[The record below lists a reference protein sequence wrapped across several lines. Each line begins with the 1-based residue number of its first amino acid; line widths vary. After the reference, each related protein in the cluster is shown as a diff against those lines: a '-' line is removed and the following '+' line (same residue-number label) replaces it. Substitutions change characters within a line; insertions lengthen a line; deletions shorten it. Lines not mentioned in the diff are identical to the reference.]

1 MGFSPLLVDK
11 MLQKHGDHDS
21 NTILESLL
29 SHHNSGSESSSSLGS
44 LFDSDNEENSSKQDI
59 KPEPDSFL
67 ERRSYLLRTMNFS
80 QTEVDLAFD
89 QLGEDALLDQL
100 VDFIV
105 TAQGGVLSGDMENG
119 HATNEVKAESLFG
132 VMDKTLHLLQMGF
145 TEEEVS
151 LAIDSFDSAGEYIS
165 HALRGFLVEQGTLTQ
180 FSGPNAHA
188 QNGVAERKHRHL
200 LETARAMM
208 VAAYLPPHFSSNSWW
223 INKSQEA
230 AVQELADS
238 IFARRIASTIE
249 QKQVK
254 IESEFLGE
262 HGEQETEYS
271 TYHQRLNYYDDDDD
285 NKRVKKA
292 KHIFRDDRGASSSH
306 AVNQP
311 TPWLSG
317 GVGSAGDGY
326 LKEEDYEMTSGP
338 RANVRGDL
346 AKPPF
351 FLYGNVVNI
360 TKDAWSEISGF
371 LSGVQ
376 PEFINSQLFSALMR
390 REGYLHNLPTERRH
404 VVVPKSPMT
413 IEDAVPSARHYWPT
427 WDTRKH
433 IGSVTSEVAGIEQLC
448 EMLGKTIKDSRGF
461 LSEEKR
467 AQILHQCKMAN
478 LIWIGQDR
486 LGPLQP
492 NQMERIL
499 GYPSNHTNLFGLNP
513 PDRIGAMKYA
523 FQTDTIAYLLSVL
536 KDIYPDGLRVLSIY
550 SGVGGAEIALHRL
563 GIPLKCVVSVEE
575 SDVNRKILKRWWA
588 KTEQSG
594 VLRQL
599 NGIWKLKTDALED
612 LFKEFGGFDLV
623 VGGNYSSYRGGTT
636 VNATMGMDS
645 GKYFEY
651 VRVLQRVR
659 SMQHFFK

>member
-1 MGFSPLLVDK
+1 MVKIEDCDGDGAADPPQPNPAPAPAAVKAEEAIDDGQPSSSSSYLRSHFIGMGFSPVLVDK
-11 MLQKHGDHDS
+11 MLRKHGDHDS
-21 NTILESLL
+21 NAILESLL
-29 SHHNSGSESSSSLGS
+29 SHPNSGSESSSSLGS
-44 LFDSDNEENSSKQDI
+44 LFDSDNEENNSNQDI
-59 KPEPDSFL
+59 KPEPDSYL

-80 QTEVDLAFD
+80 QTEVDLAFE

-105 TAQGGVLSGDMENG
+105 TAQGGVFSGDMENG

-151 LAIDSFDSAGEYIS
+151 LAIDSFG
-165 HALRGFLVEQGTLTQ
+165 
-180 FSGPNAHA
+180 
-188 QNGVAERKHRHL
+188 
-200 LETARAMM
+200 
-208 VAAYLPPHFSSNSWW
+208 
-223 INKSQEA
+223 QEA

-262 HGEQETEYS
+262 QETEYS

-285 NKRVKKA
+285 NIRVKKA

-317 GVGSAGDGY
+317 GGGSAGDGY

-360 TKDAWSEISGF
+360 TKDTWSLLSNF
-371 LSGVQ
+371 LFGVQ

-413 IEDAVPSARHYWPT
+413 IEDAVPSTRHYWPT

-433 IGSVTSEVAGIEQLC
+433 IGSVNSEVAGVEQLC

-478 LIWIGQDR
+478 LIWVSQDR

-492 NQMERIL
+492 IQMERIL

-513 PDRIGAMKYA
+513 PDRIAAMKYA
-523 FQTDTIAYLLSVL
+523 FQTDTIAYVLSVL

-550 SGVGGAEIALHRL
+550 SGVGGAEVALHRL
-563 GIPLKCVVSVEE
+563 GIPLKCVVSIEE

-599 NGIWKLKTDALED
+599 PGIWKLKTNVLED

-645 GKYFEY
+645 NKYFEY

-659 SMQHFFK
+659 SMQALFK

>member
-1 MGFSPLLVDK
+1 MVKIEDCDGDGAADPPQPNPAPAPTAVKAEEAIDDGQPGSSSSYLRSHFIGMGFSPLLVDK

-80 QTEVDLAFD
+80 HTEVDLAFD

-151 LAIDSFDSAGEYIS
+151 LAIDSFG
-165 HALRGFLVEQGTLTQ
+165 
-180 FSGPNAHA
+180 
-188 QNGVAERKHRHL
+188 
-200 LETARAMM
+200 
-208 VAAYLPPHFSSNSWW
+208 
-223 INKSQEA
+223 QEA

-262 HGEQETEYS
+262 QGEQETEYS

-659 SMQHFFK
+659 SMQHFYK

>member
-1 MGFSPLLVDK
+1 MKVA
-11 MLQKHGDHDS
+11 DHDIIKNKIS
-21 NTILESLL
+21 KWWMRVNLLTEFTIKKGILNIKLRPQQELCQQWSYGPHEQK
-29 SHHNSGSESSSSLGS
+29 SHHNDDHDPAE
-44 LFDSDNEENSSKQDI
+44 KATCH
-59 KPEPDSFL
+59 KTSFVQVMG
-67 ERRSYLLRTMNFS
+67 RTQRKRNKIPY
-80 QTEVDLAFD
+80 A
-89 QLGEDALLDQL
+89 
-100 VDFIV
+100 
-105 TAQGGVLSGDMENG
+105 GVLKSRNLLCHRKLPFGMNNCIMIRSWLKDNNVSETIG
-119 HATNEVKAESLFG
+119 STGRWGQRELDPIHQSEHGRKDPETESRYEDKRHATRVF
-132 VMDKTLHLLQMGF
+132 
-145 TEEEVS
+145 
-151 LAIDSFDSAGEYIS
+151 
-165 HALRGFLVEQGTLTQ
+165 RGII
-180 FSGPNAHA
+180 
-188 QNGVAERKHRHL
+188 
-200 LETARAMM
+200 
-208 VAAYLPPHFSSNSWW
+208 YLPRSIGCDRWLSLMVSGVGGWGAGG
-223 INKSQEA
+223 IITRVGQEA

-262 HGEQETEYS
+262 QGEQETEYS

-645 GKYFEY
+645 DLCAMLYGSFFMAKMEMSDQFELGFLSQMEYFTIF
-651 VRVLQRVR
+651 Q
-659 SMQHFFK
+659 

>member
-1 MGFSPLLVDK
+1 MVKIEDCD
-11 MLQKHGDHDS
+11 GDGAADPPQPNPAPAPTAVKAEEAIDDGQPGTS
-21 NTILESLL
+21 SSYLRSLL

-151 LAIDSFDSAGEYIS
+151 LAIDSFG
-165 HALRGFLVEQGTLTQ
+165 
-180 FSGPNAHA
+180 
-188 QNGVAERKHRHL
+188 
-200 LETARAMM
+200 
-208 VAAYLPPHFSSNSWW
+208 
-223 INKSQEA
+223 QEA

>member
-1 MGFSPLLVDK
+1 MVKIEDCDGDGAADPPQPNPAPAPAAVKAEEAIDDGQPGSSSSYLRSHFIGMGFSPILVDK

-59 KPEPDSFL
+59 KPEPDSFS

-80 QTEVDLAFD
+80 QTEVDLAFN

-105 TAQGGVLSGDMENG
+105 TAQGGVLPGDMENG

-151 LAIDSFDSAGEYIS
+151 LAIDSFG
-165 HALRGFLVEQGTLTQ
+165 
-180 FSGPNAHA
+180 
-188 QNGVAERKHRHL
+188 
-200 LETARAMM
+200 
-208 VAAYLPPHFSSNSWW
+208 
-223 INKSQEA
+223 QEA

-262 HGEQETEYS
+262 QGEQETEYS

-513 PDRIGAMKYA
+513 PDRIAAMKYA

-659 SMQHFFK
+659 SMQHFYK

>member
-1 MGFSPLLVDK
+1 MGFSPILVDK

-21 NTILESLL
+21 NTVLESLL

-59 KPEPDSFL
+59 KPEPDSFS

-151 LAIDSFDSAGEYIS
+151 LAIDSFG
-165 HALRGFLVEQGTLTQ
+165 
-180 FSGPNAHA
+180 
-188 QNGVAERKHRHL
+188 
-200 LETARAMM
+200 
-208 VAAYLPPHFSSNSWW
+208 
-223 INKSQEA
+223 QEA

-262 HGEQETEYS
+262 QGDQETEYS

-404 VVVPKSPMT
+404 VAVPKSPMT

-486 LGPLQP
+486 LGHLQP

-513 PDRIGAMKYA
+513 PDRIAAMKYA

-575 SDVNRKILKRWWA
+575 SDVNRKILKKWWA

-659 SMQHFFK
+659 SMQHFYK

>member
-1 MGFSPLLVDK
+1 MVKIEDCDGDGAADPPQPNPAPAPTAVKAEEAIDDGQPGSSSSYLRSHFIGMGFSPILVDK

-21 NTILESLL
+21 NTVLESLL

-59 KPEPDSFL
+59 KPEPDSFS

-151 LAIDSFDSAGEYIS
+151 LAIDSFG
-165 HALRGFLVEQGTLTQ
+165 
-180 FSGPNAHA
+180 
-188 QNGVAERKHRHL
+188 
-200 LETARAMM
+200 
-208 VAAYLPPHFSSNSWW
+208 
-223 INKSQEA
+223 QEA

-262 HGEQETEYS
+262 QGDQETEYS

-404 VVVPKSPMT
+404 VAVPKSPMT

-486 LGPLQP
+486 LGHLQP

-513 PDRIGAMKYA
+513 PDRIAAMKYA

-575 SDVNRKILKRWWA
+575 SDVNRKILKKWWA

-659 SMQHFFK
+659 SMQHFYK

>member
-1 MGFSPLLVDK
+1 MVI
-11 MLQKHGDHDS
+11 M
-21 NTILESLL
+21 ILTLYW
-29 SHHNSGSESSSSLGS
+29 SHFCLIMNSGSESSSSLGS

-59 KPEPDSFL
+59 KPEPDFFS

-151 LAIDSFDSAGEYIS
+151 LAIDSFG
-165 HALRGFLVEQGTLTQ
+165 
-180 FSGPNAHA
+180 
-188 QNGVAERKHRHL
+188 
-200 LETARAMM
+200 
-208 VAAYLPPHFSSNSWW
+208 
-223 INKSQEA
+223 QEA

-262 HGEQETEYS
+262 QGDQETEYS

-338 RANVRGDL
+338 HANVRGDL

-404 VVVPKSPMT
+404 VAVPKSPMT

-486 LGPLQP
+486 LGHLQP

-513 PDRIGAMKYA
+513 PDRIAAMKYA

-659 SMQHFFK
+659 SMQHFYK

>member
-151 LAIDSFDSAGEYIS
+151 LAIDSFG
-165 HALRGFLVEQGTLTQ
+165 
-180 FSGPNAHA
+180 
-188 QNGVAERKHRHL
+188 
-200 LETARAMM
+200 
-208 VAAYLPPHFSSNSWW
+208 
-223 INKSQEA
+223 QEA

>member
-1 MGFSPLLVDK
+1 MGFSPILVDK

-59 KPEPDSFL
+59 KPEPDSFS

-80 QTEVDLAFD
+80 QTEVDLAFN

-105 TAQGGVLSGDMENG
+105 TAQGGVLPGDMENG

-151 LAIDSFDSAGEYIS
+151 LAIDSFG
-165 HALRGFLVEQGTLTQ
+165 
-180 FSGPNAHA
+180 
-188 QNGVAERKHRHL
+188 
-200 LETARAMM
+200 
-208 VAAYLPPHFSSNSWW
+208 
-223 INKSQEA
+223 QEA

-262 HGEQETEYS
+262 QGEQETEYS

-326 LKEEDYEMTSGP
+326 LKEEDYEMTLGP
-338 RANVRGDL
+338 RANVSGEL

-371 LSGVQ
+371 LSGVR

-413 IEDAVPSARHYWPT
+413 IEDAVPSTRHYWPT

-448 EMLGKTIKDSRGF
+448 EMLGKTIKDSRGL

-513 PDRIGAMKYA
+513 PDRIAAMKYA

-645 GKYFEY
+645 SKYFEDGAA
-651 VRVLQRVR
+651 L
-659 SMQHFFK
+659 

>member
-1 MGFSPLLVDK
+1 MVKIEDCDGDGAADPPQPNPAPAPAAVKAEEAIDDGQPGSSSSYLRSHFIGMGFSPILVDK

-59 KPEPDSFL
+59 KPEPDSFS

-80 QTEVDLAFD
+80 QTEVDLAFN

-105 TAQGGVLSGDMENG
+105 TAQGGVLPGDMENG

-151 LAIDSFDSAGEYIS
+151 LAIDSFG
-165 HALRGFLVEQGTLTQ
+165 
-180 FSGPNAHA
+180 
-188 QNGVAERKHRHL
+188 
-200 LETARAMM
+200 
-208 VAAYLPPHFSSNSWW
+208 
-223 INKSQEA
+223 QEA

-262 HGEQETEYS
+262 QGEQETEYS

-326 LKEEDYEMTSGP
+326 LKEEDYEMTLGP
-338 RANVRGDL
+338 RANVSGEL

-371 LSGVQ
+371 LSGVR

-413 IEDAVPSARHYWPT
+413 IEDAVPSTRHYWPT

-448 EMLGKTIKDSRGF
+448 EMLGKTIKDSRGL

-513 PDRIGAMKYA
+513 PDRIAAMKYA

-645 GKYFEY
+645 SKYFEY

-659 SMQHFFK
+659 SW

>member
-1 MGFSPLLVDK
+1 MVKIEDCDGDGAADPPQPVPAPAPAAVKAEEAIDDGQPSSSSSYLRSHFIGMGFSPILVDK

-21 NTILESLL
+21 NTLLESLL

-44 LFDSDNEENSSKQDI
+44 FFDSDNEENSSKQDI
-59 KPEPDSFL
+59 KPEPDSFS
-67 ERRSYLLRTMNFS
+67 ERRSYLLHTMNFS

-105 TAQGGVLSGDMENG
+105 TPQGGVLSGDMENG

-132 VMDKTLHLLQMGF
+132 VMDKTLHLFQMGF

-151 LAIDSFDSAGEYIS
+151 LAIDSFG
-165 HALRGFLVEQGTLTQ
+165 
-180 FSGPNAHA
+180 
-188 QNGVAERKHRHL
+188 
-200 LETARAMM
+200 
-208 VAAYLPPHFSSNSWW
+208 
-223 INKSQEA
+223 QEA

-238 IFARRIASTIE
+238 IFARRIANTIE

-262 HGEQETEYS
+262 QREQETEYS

-338 RANVRGDL
+338 RANIRGDL

-413 IEDAVPSARHYWPT
+413 IEDAVPSTRHYWPT

-433 IGSVTSEVAGIEQLC
+433 IGSITSEVAGIEQLC
-448 EMLGKTIKDSRGF
+448 ETLGKTIKDSRGF

-492 NQMERIL
+492 NQIERIL
-499 GYPSNHTNLFGLNP
+499 GYPPNHTSLFSLNP
-513 PDRIGAMKYA
+513 PDRIAAMKYA
-523 FQTDTIAYLLSVL
+523 FQTDTIAYVLSVL
-536 KDIYPDGLRVLSIY
+536 KDMYPGGLRVLSIY
-550 SGVGGAEIALHRL
+550 SGVGGAEVALHRL

-599 NGIWKLKTDALED
+599 HGIWKLKTDVLED

-645 GKYFEY
+645 SKYFEY

>member
-1 MGFSPLLVDK
+1 MVKIEDCDGDGAADPPQPNPAPAPTAVKAEEAIDDGQPGSSSSYLRSHFIGMGFSPILVDK

-21 NTILESLL
+21 NTVLESLL

-59 KPEPDSFL
+59 KPEPDFFS

-151 LAIDSFDSAGEYIS
+151 LAIDSFG
-165 HALRGFLVEQGTLTQ
+165 
-180 FSGPNAHA
+180 
-188 QNGVAERKHRHL
+188 
-200 LETARAMM
+200 
-208 VAAYLPPHFSSNSWW
+208 
-223 INKSQEA
+223 QEA

-262 HGEQETEYS
+262 QGDQETEYS

-338 RANVRGDL
+338 HANVRGDL

-404 VVVPKSPMT
+404 VAVPKSPMT

-486 LGPLQP
+486 LGHLQP

-513 PDRIGAMKYA
+513 PDRIAAMKYA

-659 SMQHFFK
+659 SMQHFYK

>member
-1 MGFSPLLVDK
+1 MVKIEDCDGDGAADPPQPNPAPAPTAVKAEEAIDDGQPGSSSSYLRSHFIGMGFSPILVDK

-21 NTILESLL
+21 NTVLESLL

-59 KPEPDSFL
+59 KPEPDSFS

-151 LAIDSFDSAGEYIS
+151 LAIDSFG
-165 HALRGFLVEQGTLTQ
+165 
-180 FSGPNAHA
+180 
-188 QNGVAERKHRHL
+188 
-200 LETARAMM
+200 
-208 VAAYLPPHFSSNSWW
+208 
-223 INKSQEA
+223 QEA

-262 HGEQETEYS
+262 QGDQETEYS

-513 PDRIGAMKYA
+513 PDRIAAMKYA

-659 SMQHFFK
+659 SMQHFYK

>member
-1 MGFSPLLVDK
+1 MPP
-11 MLQKHGDHDS
+11 Q
-21 NTILESLL
+21 
-29 SHHNSGSESSSSLGS
+29 NSGSESSSSLGS

-151 LAIDSFDSAGEYIS
+151 LAIDSFG
-165 HALRGFLVEQGTLTQ
+165 
-180 FSGPNAHA
+180 
-188 QNGVAERKHRHL
+188 
-200 LETARAMM
+200 
-208 VAAYLPPHFSSNSWW
+208 
-223 INKSQEA
+223 QEA

>member
-1 MGFSPLLVDK
+1 MVKIEDCDGDGAADPPQPNPAPAPTAVKAEEAIDDGQPGSSSSYLRSHFIGMGFSPILVDK

-21 NTILESLL
+21 NTVLESLL

-59 KPEPDSFL
+59 KPEPDSFS

-151 LAIDSFDSAGEYIS
+151 LAIDSFG
-165 HALRGFLVEQGTLTQ
+165 
-180 FSGPNAHA
+180 
-188 QNGVAERKHRHL
+188 
-200 LETARAMM
+200 
-208 VAAYLPPHFSSNSWW
+208 
-223 INKSQEA
+223 QEA

-513 PDRIGAMKYA
+513 PDRIAAMKYA

-659 SMQHFFK
+659 SMQHFYK

>member
-1 MGFSPLLVDK
+1 MGFSPILVDK

-59 KPEPDSFL
+59 KPEPDSFS

-80 QTEVDLAFD
+80 QTEVDLAFN

-105 TAQGGVLSGDMENG
+105 TAQGGVLPGDMENG

-151 LAIDSFDSAGEYIS
+151 LAIDSFG
-165 HALRGFLVEQGTLTQ
+165 
-180 FSGPNAHA
+180 
-188 QNGVAERKHRHL
+188 
-200 LETARAMM
+200 
-208 VAAYLPPHFSSNSWW
+208 
-223 INKSQEA
+223 QEA

-262 HGEQETEYS
+262 QGEQETEYS

-326 LKEEDYEMTSGP
+326 LKEEDYEMTLGP
-338 RANVRGDL
+338 RANVSGEL

-371 LSGVQ
+371 LSGVR

-413 IEDAVPSARHYWPT
+413 IEDAVPSTRHYWPT

-448 EMLGKTIKDSRGF
+448 EMLGKTIKDSRGL

-513 PDRIGAMKYA
+513 PDRIAAMKYA

-645 GKYFEY
+645 SKYFEY

-659 SMQHFFK
+659 SMQHFYK

>member
-1 MGFSPLLVDK
+1 MVKIEDCDGDGAADPPQPNPAPAPAAVKAEEAIDDGQPGSSSSYLRSHFIGMGFSPILVDK

-59 KPEPDSFL
+59 KPEPDSFS

-80 QTEVDLAFD
+80 QTEVDLAFN

-105 TAQGGVLSGDMENG
+105 TAQGGVLPGDMENG

-151 LAIDSFDSAGEYIS
+151 LAIDSFG
-165 HALRGFLVEQGTLTQ
+165 
-180 FSGPNAHA
+180 
-188 QNGVAERKHRHL
+188 
-200 LETARAMM
+200 
-208 VAAYLPPHFSSNSWW
+208 
-223 INKSQEA
+223 QEA

-262 HGEQETEYS
+262 QGEQETEYS

-326 LKEEDYEMTSGP
+326 LKEEDYEMTLGP
-338 RANVRGDL
+338 RANVSGEL

-371 LSGVQ
+371 LSGVR

-413 IEDAVPSARHYWPT
+413 IEDAVPSTRHYWPT

-448 EMLGKTIKDSRGF
+448 EMLGKTIKDSRGL

-513 PDRIGAMKYA
+513 PDRIAAMKYA

-645 GKYFEY
+645 SKYFEDGAA
-651 VRVLQRVR
+651 L
-659 SMQHFFK
+659 

>member
-1 MGFSPLLVDK
+1 MVKIEDCDGDGAADPPQPNPAPAPAAVKAEEAIDDGQPGSSSSYLRSHFIGMGFSPILVDK

-59 KPEPDSFL
+59 KPEPDSFS

-80 QTEVDLAFD
+80 QTEVDLAFN

-105 TAQGGVLSGDMENG
+105 TAQGGVLPGDMENG

-151 LAIDSFDSAGEYIS
+151 LAIDSFG
-165 HALRGFLVEQGTLTQ
+165 
-180 FSGPNAHA
+180 
-188 QNGVAERKHRHL
+188 
-200 LETARAMM
+200 
-208 VAAYLPPHFSSNSWW
+208 
-223 INKSQEA
+223 QEA

-262 HGEQETEYS
+262 QGEQETEYS

-326 LKEEDYEMTSGP
+326 LKEEDYEMTLGP
-338 RANVRGDL
+338 RANVSGEL

-371 LSGVQ
+371 LSGVR

-413 IEDAVPSARHYWPT
+413 IEDAVPSTRHYWPT

-448 EMLGKTIKDSRGF
+448 EMLGKTIKDSRGL

-513 PDRIGAMKYA
+513 PDRIAAMKYA

-645 GKYFEY
+645 SKYFEY

-659 SMQHFFK
+659 SMQHFYK

>member
-1 MGFSPLLVDK
+1 MVKIEDCDGDGAADPPQPNPAPAPAAVKAEEAIDDGQPGSSSSYLRSHFIGMGFSPILVDK

-59 KPEPDSFL
+59 KPEPDSFS

-80 QTEVDLAFD
+80 QTEVDLAFN

-105 TAQGGVLSGDMENG
+105 TAQGGVLPGDMENG

-151 LAIDSFDSAGEYIS
+151 LAIDSFG
-165 HALRGFLVEQGTLTQ
+165 
-180 FSGPNAHA
+180 
-188 QNGVAERKHRHL
+188 
-200 LETARAMM
+200 
-208 VAAYLPPHFSSNSWW
+208 
-223 INKSQEA
+223 QEA

-262 HGEQETEYS
+262 QGEQETEYS

-513 PDRIGAMKYA
+513 PDRIAAMKYA

-645 GKYFEY
+645 GKYFEDGAA
-651 VRVLQRVR
+651 L
-659 SMQHFFK
+659 

>member
-1 MGFSPLLVDK
+1 
-11 MLQKHGDHDS
+11 
-21 NTILESLL
+21 I
-29 SHHNSGSESSSSLGS
+29 
-44 LFDSDNEENSSKQDI
+44 
-59 KPEPDSFL
+59 
-67 ERRSYLLRTMNFS
+67 
-80 QTEVDLAFD
+80 
-89 QLGEDALLDQL
+89 LGEDALLDQL

-105 TAQGGVLSGDMENG
+105 TAQGGVLPGDMENG

-151 LAIDSFDSAGEYIS
+151 LAIDSFG
-165 HALRGFLVEQGTLTQ
+165 
-180 FSGPNAHA
+180 
-188 QNGVAERKHRHL
+188 
-200 LETARAMM
+200 
-208 VAAYLPPHFSSNSWW
+208 
-223 INKSQEA
+223 QEA

-262 HGEQETEYS
+262 QGEQETEYS

-326 LKEEDYEMTSGP
+326 LKEEDYEMTLGP
-338 RANVRGDL
+338 RANVSGEL

-371 LSGVQ
+371 LSGVR

-413 IEDAVPSARHYWPT
+413 IEDAVPSTRHYWPT

-448 EMLGKTIKDSRGF
+448 EMLGKTIKDSRGL

-513 PDRIGAMKYA
+513 PDRIAAMKYA

-645 GKYFEY
+645 SKYFEY

-659 SMQHFFK
+659 SMQHFYK

>member
-1 MGFSPLLVDK
+1 MVKIEDCDGDGAADPPQPNPAPAPTAVKAEEAIDDGQPGSSSSYLRSHFIGMGFSPILVDK

-21 NTILESLL
+21 NTVLESLL

-59 KPEPDSFL
+59 KPEPDSFS

-151 LAIDSFDSAGEYIS
+151 LAIDSFG
-165 HALRGFLVEQGTLTQ
+165 
-180 FSGPNAHA
+180 
-188 QNGVAERKHRHL
+188 
-200 LETARAMM
+200 
-208 VAAYLPPHFSSNSWW
+208 
-223 INKSQEA
+223 QEA

-262 HGEQETEYS
+262 QGDQETEYS

-513 PDRIGAMKYA
+513 PDRIAAMKYA

-575 SDVNRKILKRWWA
+575 SDVNRKILKKWWA

-659 SMQHFFK
+659 SMQHFYK

>member
-1 MGFSPLLVDK
+1 MVKIEDCDGDGAADPPQPNPAPAPTAVKAEEAIDDGQPGTSSSYLRSHFIGMGFSPLLVDK

-119 HATNEVKAESLFG
+119 HATNG
-132 VMDKTLHLLQMGF
+132 
-145 TEEEVS
+145 
-151 LAIDSFDSAGEYIS
+151 
-165 HALRGFLVEQGTLTQ
+165 
-180 FSGPNAHA
+180 
-188 QNGVAERKHRHL
+188 
-200 LETARAMM
+200 
-208 VAAYLPPHFSSNSWW
+208 
-223 INKSQEA
+223 QEA

>member
-1 MGFSPLLVDK
+1 MVKIEDCDGDGAADPPQPNPAPAPTAVKAEEAIDDGQPGSSSSYLRSHFIGMGFSPLLVDK

-67 ERRSYLLRTMNFS
+67 ERRSYLLHTMNFS

-89 QLGEDALLDQL
+89 QLGEDALLVQL

-151 LAIDSFDSAGEYIS
+151 LAIDSFG
-165 HALRGFLVEQGTLTQ
+165 
-180 FSGPNAHA
+180 
-188 QNGVAERKHRHL
+188 
-200 LETARAMM
+200 
-208 VAAYLPPHFSSNSWW
+208 
-223 INKSQEA
+223 QEA

-478 LIWIGQDR
+478 LIWIGQDW

>member
-1 MGFSPLLVDK
+1 MVKIEDCDGDGAADPPQPNPAPAPTAVKAEEAIDDGQPGSSSSYLRSHFIGMGFSPILVDK

-59 KPEPDSFL
+59 KPEPDSFS

-119 HATNEVKAESLFG
+119 HATHEVKAESLFG

-151 LAIDSFDSAGEYIS
+151 LAIDSFG
-165 HALRGFLVEQGTLTQ
+165 
-180 FSGPNAHA
+180 
-188 QNGVAERKHRHL
+188 
-200 LETARAMM
+200 
-208 VAAYLPPHFSSNSWW
+208 
-223 INKSQEA
+223 QEA

-262 HGEQETEYS
+262 QGEQETEYS

-292 KHIFRDDRGASSSH
+292 KHIFKDDRGASSSH

-317 GVGSAGDGY
+317 GVGSAVDGY

-448 EMLGKTIKDSRGF
+448 EMLGKTIKIHEDFFQKKNERRSCTNARW
-461 LSEEKR
+461 
-467 AQILHQCKMAN
+467 QIL
-478 LIWIGQDR
+478 
-486 LGPLQP
+486 
-492 NQMERIL
+492 
-499 GYPSNHTNLFGLNP
+499 SGL
-513 PDRIGAMKYA
+513 
-523 FQTDTIAYLLSVL
+523 V
-536 KDIYPDGLRVLSIY
+536 
-550 SGVGGAEIALHRL
+550 
-563 GIPLKCVVSVEE
+563 
-575 SDVNRKILKRWWA
+575 
-588 KTEQSG
+588 KTG
-594 VLRQL
+594 
-599 NGIWKLKTDALED
+599 
-612 LFKEFGGFDLV
+612 
-623 VGGNYSSYRGGTT
+623 
-636 VNATMGMDS
+636 
-645 GKYFEY
+645 
-651 VRVLQRVR
+651 
-659 SMQHFFK
+659 

>member
-1 MGFSPLLVDK
+1 QVKIEDCDGDGAADPPQPNPAPAPAAVKAEEAIDDGQPGSSSSYLRSHFIGMGFSPILVDK

-59 KPEPDSFL
+59 KPEPDSFS

-80 QTEVDLAFD
+80 QTEVDLAFN

-105 TAQGGVLSGDMENG
+105 TAQGGVLPGDMENG

-151 LAIDSFDSAGEYIS
+151 LAIDSFG
-165 HALRGFLVEQGTLTQ
+165 
-180 FSGPNAHA
+180 
-188 QNGVAERKHRHL
+188 
-200 LETARAMM
+200 
-208 VAAYLPPHFSSNSWW
+208 
-223 INKSQEA
+223 QEA

-262 HGEQETEYS
+262 QGEQETEYS

-326 LKEEDYEMTSGP
+326 LKEEDYEMTLGP
-338 RANVRGDL
+338 RANVSGEL

-371 LSGVQ
+371 LSGVR

-413 IEDAVPSARHYWPT
+413 IEDAVPSTRHYWPT

-448 EMLGKTIKDSRGF
+448 EMLGKTIKDSRGL

-513 PDRIGAMKYA
+513 PDRIAAMKYA

-645 GKYFEY
+645 SKYFEY

-659 SMQHFFK
+659 SMQHFYK

>member
-1 MGFSPLLVDK
+1 MVKIEDCDGDGAADPPQPNPAPAPTAVKAEEAIDDGQPGSSSSYLRSHFIGMGFSPILVDK

-21 NTILESLL
+21 NTVLESLL

-59 KPEPDSFL
+59 KPEPDSFS

-151 LAIDSFDSAGEYIS
+151 LAIDSFG
-165 HALRGFLVEQGTLTQ
+165 
-180 FSGPNAHA
+180 
-188 QNGVAERKHRHL
+188 
-200 LETARAMM
+200 
-208 VAAYLPPHFSSNSWW
+208 
-223 INKSQEA
+223 QEA

-262 HGEQETEYS
+262 QGEQETEYS

-371 LSGVQ
+371 LSGVR

-486 LGPLQP
+486 LGHLQP

-513 PDRIGAMKYA
+513 PDRIAAMKYA

-659 SMQHFFK
+659 SMQHFYK

>member
-1 MGFSPLLVDK
+1 MVKIEDCDGDGAADPPQPNPAPAPAAVKAEEAIDDGQPGSSSSYLRSHFIGMGFSPILVDK

-59 KPEPDSFL
+59 KPEPDSFS

-105 TAQGGVLSGDMENG
+105 TAQGGVLPGDMENG

-151 LAIDSFDSAGEYIS
+151 LAIDSFG
-165 HALRGFLVEQGTLTQ
+165 
-180 FSGPNAHA
+180 
-188 QNGVAERKHRHL
+188 
-200 LETARAMM
+200 
-208 VAAYLPPHFSSNSWW
+208 
-223 INKSQEA
+223 QEA

-262 HGEQETEYS
+262 QGEQETEYS

-326 LKEEDYEMTSGP
+326 LKEEDYEMTSVP

-413 IEDAVPSARHYWPT
+413 IEDAVPSTRHYWPT

-433 IGSVTSEVAGIEQLC
+433 IGSVTSEVAGVEQLC

-513 PDRIGAMKYA
+513 PDRIAAMKYA

-599 NGIWKLKTDALED
+599 NGIWKLKTDVLED

-659 SMQHFFK
+659 SMQHFYK